1 MFESIPERP
10 MMANYKKQPKKA
22 AKPAPEK
29 PAVDASAQPAADAA
43 ASKPQSKK
51 PSRTARKKARKSRV
65 SKTVKIVLVAIGVL
79 AMVLSVSTMACSG
92 LMQQSQDSKS
102 STDYKLTGGVAATI
116 NGSNL
121 TEDTVTKQIMNVR
134 TSYGYTKDKD
144 WAQYLVDQGLTPKK
158 YRKQVID
165 SYSQQILIQ
174 QAEKEYN
181 VSVSDDDIEKA
192 WKDACKSA
200 GGEKAFKK
208 TLKTYGYTEST
219 YKDSLKDSLA
229 QQKLKDK
236 VAPAKTPKDKEILSY
251 LNENLSTYN
260 DARRSE
266 NILIKVDSDASD
278 EDKAKAKATAQE
290 CLDKINSGELS
301 FEDAVKK
308 YSEDTGSKSKKGDV
322 GWDKLT
328 TFVDAYE
335 TALQQLNKGDMSGIV
350 ESTYGYHIIKCTD
363 YFHVDDEVTDIKQV
377 PKAIKKYVAN
387 VVKTQNTG
395 TKYNDWLEKY
405 QKKADIKINPMPKD
419 VPYNVSLKGVTKS
432 ASSTS
437 SDSSDSTA
445 ATTDSSSSDG
455 SGDSGSD
462 Q

>member
-1 MFESIPERP
+1 
-10 MMANYKKQPKKA
+10 MANYKKQPKKA
-22 AKPAPEK
+22 AKAAAEK
-29 PAVDASAQPAADAA
+29 PAADASAQPAGSGTAP
-43 ASKPQSKK
+43 ASTPEK
-51 PSRTARKKARKSRV
+51 PSRTARKKAHKTRV

-92 LMQQSQDSKS
+92 LMQQSQDSS
-102 STDYKLTGGVAATI
+102 SSSDYKLTGGVAATI

-121 TEDTVTKQIMNVR
+121 TEDTVTKQIMSVR
-134 TSYGYTKDKD
+134 TSYGYTKDKA
-144 WAQYLVDQGLTPKK
+144 WAQYLVDSDLTPKK

-165 SYSQQILIQ
+165 SYAQQILIQ

-200 GGEKAFKK
+200 GGEKTFKK

-236 VAPAKTPKDKEILSY
+236 VAPSKTPKDKEILSY

-290 CLDKINSGELS
+290 CLDKINSGELT
-301 FEDAVKK
+301 FEQAVKK
-308 YSEDTGSKSKKGDV
+308 YSEDTGSKDKKGDV

-328 TFVDAYE
+328 TFVDEYE
-335 TALQQLNKGDMSGIV
+335 TALQQLDKGDVSGIV
-350 ESTYGYHIIKCTD
+350 ESTYGYHIIKCTG
-363 YFHVDDEVTDIKQV
+363 YFHVDDKATDIKQV
-377 PKAIKKYVAN
+377 PKAIKKYIAN

-405 QKKADIKINPMPKD
+405 TKKADIKINPMPKD
-419 VPYNVSLKGVTKS
+419 VPYNVSLKGVSK
-432 ASSTS
+432 STS
-437 SDSSDSTA
+437 SDSSTASTS
-445 ATTDSSSSDG
+445 SSSSD
-455 SGDSGSD
+455 SSDSSDSSSD